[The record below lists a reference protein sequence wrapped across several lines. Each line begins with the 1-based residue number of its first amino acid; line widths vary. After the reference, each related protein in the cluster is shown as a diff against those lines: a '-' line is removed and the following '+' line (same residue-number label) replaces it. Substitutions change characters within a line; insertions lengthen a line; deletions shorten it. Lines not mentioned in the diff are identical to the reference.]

1 MSRSNGGARGAPKA
15 QRGRKG
21 RPAGSPPNR
30 EAILAAAR
38 THFTERGY
46 DSATIRGIAAQAGV
60 DPALVLHYFG
70 SKDRLFAAAMELSI
84 VSAEEI
90 PELLGDDVDGL
101 GERILRLVLRSWE
114 KSSDPANP
122 MVALLRS
129 AAGHEAAV
137 RMMREFITRE
147 VFSRL
152 AARFKLPQPELR
164 AALIGTQL
172 IGLAMARFV
181 LRLEPIA
188 NADTEL
194 LVGCYAPALQN
205 YVTGVLPGDP
215 PRRTVRRTAR
225 AGRRG

>member
-1 MSRSNGGARGAPKA
+1 MVSRSNGGARAPTA
-15 QRGRKG
+15 RRGRKG

-38 THFTERGY
+38 AHFTEHGY
-46 DSATIRGIAAQAGV
+46 DSATLRGIAAQAGV

-90 PELLGDDVDGL
+90 PELLGDDVTRL
-101 GERILRLVLRSWE
+101 GERILRLVLDSWE
-114 KSSDPANP
+114 RSRDPANP
-122 MVALLRS
+122 LVALLRS

-137 RMMREFITRE
+137 RMMREFITRK
-147 VFSRL
+147 VFRRI
-152 AARFKLPQPELR
+152 AARLSLPQPELR
-164 AALIGTQL
+164 AALIGSQL

-181 LRLEPIA
+181 LHLEPIA
-188 NADTEL
+188 SADTEL
-194 LVGCYAPALQN
+194 LVGCYAPTLQN

-215 PRRTVRRTAR
+215 PKRALRRTAR

>member
-1 MSRSNGGARGAPKA
+1 MTSHSSGGARAPKA
-15 QRGRKG
+15 RRGRKG

-38 THFTERGY
+38 AHFTELGY
-46 DSATIRGIAAQAGV
+46 DSATLRGIAAQAGV

-101 GERILRLVLRSWE
+101 GERVLRLVLHSWE

-137 RMMREFITRE
+137 RMMRGFITRE
-147 VFSRL
+147 VLSRV
-152 AARFKLPQPELR
+152 AARFEIPQPELR
-164 AALIGTQL
+164 AALIGSQL

-181 LRLEPIA
+181 LHLEPIA
-188 NADTEL
+188 SADTEM
-194 LVGCYAPALQN
+194 LVGCYAPTLQN

-215 PRRTVRRTAR
+215 PKQAVRRTAR